1 MVSLHDATAE
11 NHQEIRRA
19 QVQLERSINRFVKE
33 RDMDSVKALTPAHA
47 LLISIKAEARLTQI
61 IHLAGGLGTAQRSKV
76 LAEGKAVDRW
86 FSLLDVG
93 FRRAYRV
100 KSSTALAE
108 GLPHDALAKRSTLH
122 QLVDNELEHLISLR
136 NKLAHGQW
144 VYPLNTALT
153 AIEGVSLT
161 RLRAENTLTLKFRDN
176 LLVELGSVAM
186 ELVSSGPGFEA
197 GFERHFTKIRDNR
210 NALAA
215 ADFPAWCAELQ
226 AKYVP
231 LRPVAD

>member
-19 QVQLERSINRFVKE
+19 QVQLERSINRLVKE
-33 RDMDSVKALTPAHA
+33 RDMDSVSALTPAHA

-61 IHLAGGLGTAQRSKV
+61 IHLADGLRPSQRSNV
-76 LAEGKAVDRW
+76 LAERSAIARW
-86 FSLLDVG
+86 LSLLDAG

-100 KSSTALAE
+100 NSSTDLGD
-108 GLPHDALAKRSTLH
+108 GLPHDALAKRTTLR
-122 QLVDNELEHLISLR
+122 QLVDNELDHLISLR

-153 AIEGVSLT
+153 SIEDVSLA

-176 LLVELGSVAM
+176 LLVELGSIAM
-186 ELVSSGPGFEA
+186 ELISSGPGFEA

-210 NALAA
+210 KALAA
-215 ADFPAWCAELQ
+215 ADFAGWCAELQ
-226 AKYVP
+226 AKYVS
-231 LRPVAD
+231 LRPATD